1 MLVLLWS
8 VPVMAKAQQA
18 VPPEVAAELPG
29 ARQQGMGRMRF
40 LGMRIY
46 EARLWSVTR
55 LSRDDGWMQAP
66 LALEI
71 EYARSLGGRAIAER
85 SVEEMRRQATLDDE
99 QASRWLAAMIA
110 IFPDVNQGDRITA
123 VHRPGEGLRFFV
135 NQAARG
141 EVRDPLFARL
151 FLGIWL
157 STRTSEPALR
167 DALLPAGSP

>member
-1 MLVLLWS
+1 MLLLLS
-8 VPVMAKAQQA
+8 LAPAMAGAQPL

-29 ARQQGMGRMRF
+29 ARQHGVGRMRF

-46 EARLWSVTR
+46 DARLWSASR
-55 LSRDDGWMQAP
+55 LSRDDGWMQTA

-85 SVEEMRRQATLDDE
+85 SVEEMRRQAALSEE
-99 QASRWLAAMIA
+99 QASRWLAAMIG

-157 STRTSEPALR
+157 SSRTSEPALR